1 MKKLVIELGQVNF
14 DIAENILK
22 NFFLNRENSHRY
34 SFEYDNEDEE
44 EVEAANEFENEI
56 SALFVQNNI
65 SFKIKREFVTKNA
78 YNIIAEI
85 IEKKVISSKEFV
97 ESREVSDL
105 ILDSINCNNDEVKN
119 KLPNFLEEEIYDKGG
134 IYYDMSSE
142 DAALYILEFINN
154 KNKSYDKNCKNRKK
168 IFKPSRF

>member
-85 IEKKVISSKEFV
+85 IEKK
-97 ESREVSDL
+97 
-105 ILDSINCNNDEVKN
+105 
-119 KLPNFLEEEIYDKGG
+119 
-134 IYYDMSSE
+134 
-142 DAALYILEFINN
+142 
-154 KNKSYDKNCKNRKK
+154 
-168 IFKPSRF
+168 

>member
-22 NFFLNRENSHRY
+22 NFSLNRENSHRY

-44 EVEAANEFENEI
+44 EVEASNEFEYEI
-56 SALFVQNNI
+56 NTLFVQNNV

-78 YNIIAEI
+78 YNIISEI
-85 IEKKVISSKEFV
+85 IEEKVINSEEIV
-97 ESREVSDL
+97 ESREVADL
-105 ILDSINCNNDEVKN
+105 ILNSINCNNPKVKDN
-119 KLPNFLEEEIYDKGG
+119 LSIFLEDEIYDKGG

-142 DAALYILEFINN
+142 DAALYILEFIENN
-154 KNKSYDKNCKNRKK
+154 K
-168 IFKPSRF
+168 

>member
-22 NFFLNRENSHRY
+22 SFSLDKENSHKY
-34 SFEYDNEDEE
+34 SFEYDNEDE
-44 EVEAANEFENEI
+44 ANEFENEI

-65 SFKIKREFVTKNA
+65 SFKIKREFVTKNT

-85 IEKKVISSKEFV
+85 IEEKVISSEEFV

-142 DAALYILEFINN
+142 DAALYILKFIENN
-154 KNKSYDKNCKNRKK
+154 K
-168 IFKPSRF
+168 